1 MIKPFKKN
9 SLSLLVFVI
18 LFVSLAG
25 RAEALSFDINPINI
39 LYQASNTIAARLSG
53 MIDYLIIQKKY
64 LIDKFTDPNIYNSLD
79 ISTNLDK
86 FLASTT
92 SPVSVEKEITSS
104 KPVVVTTTVIPD
116 IKKTIPVGNDSD
128 ILVFTNKERLALSLE
143 PLLPN
148 STLDIVASGRVDDLF
163 NNQYFAHE
171 SPDGKSAVDLAQKIG
186 YSYSL
191 IGENLA
197 LGDFGDEQ
205 GIVTAWMNSPGHKA
219 NILNSHYKELG
230 VAIKSGVYNGEDNII
245 AVQVF
250 GSPLANCPKPN
261 PEIKALVDSSS
272 VSIKKM
278 QSDALIVFNNLSA
291 LKKSPGV
298 DQSYYNQKIQ
308 EYNFS
313 AKKVNDAVAALKS
326 LIDSYNLQISK
337 YNICI
342 GSN

>member
-1 MIKPFKKN
+1 MI
-9 SLSLLVFVI
+9 
-18 LFVSLAG
+18 G
-25 RAEALSFDINPINI
+25 
-39 LYQASNTIAARLSG
+39 
-53 MIDYLIIQKKY
+53 YLMTQKKY
-64 LIDKFTDPNIYNSLD
+64 LIDKFTDPNVYTSLD
-79 ISTNLDK
+79 VPTNIDK
-86 FLASTT
+86 FLSSTT
-92 SPVSVEKEITSS
+92 SSVPVKKEITSS
-104 KPVVVTTTVIPD
+104 KPVAVTTTVIPD
-116 IKKTIPVGNDSD
+116 IKKTMPVGDDSD
-128 ILVFTNKERLALSLE
+128 ILVLTNKERLALSLE

-148 STLDIVASGRVDDLF
+148 SVLDVVAGERADDLF
-163 NNQYFAHE
+163 DNQYFAHE
-171 SPDGKSAVDLAQKIG
+171 SPDGKSAVDLAQNIG
-186 YSYSL
+186 YAYSL

-219 NILNSHYKELG
+219 NILNAHYKELG
-230 VAIKSGVYNGEDNII
+230 VAIKAGVYNGEDNII

-261 PEIKALVDSSS
+261 AEIKALVDSSS

-326 LIDSYNLQISK
+326 LIDSYNLQINK

>member
-1 MIKPFKKN
+1 MIKSFRKSCLPILI
-9 SLSLLVFVI
+9 STI

-25 RAEALSFDINPINI
+25 RAEALSININPINL
-39 LYQASNTIAARLSG
+39 LYQVAGTISTGLSG
-53 MIDYLIIQKKY
+53 LVDYLLIQKKY
-64 LIDKFTDPNIYNSLD
+64 LIDKFTDPNVYTSLD
-79 ISTNLDK
+79 VPTNLDK

-92 SPVSVEKEITSS
+92 PPVPVKKENTTS
-104 KPVVVTTTVIPD
+104 KPTVVTTTVIPSF
-116 IKKTIPVGNDSD
+116 KKVVLTSSDSD
-128 ILVFTNKERLALSLE
+128 ILVLTNKERLAVSLE

-148 STLDIVASGRVDDLF
+148 SVLDVIASERADDLF

-171 SPDGKSAVDLAQKIG
+171 SPDNKSVVDLAQKVG
-186 YSYSL
+186 YSYLL

-197 LGDFGDEQ
+197 LGDFGSDQ

-219 NILNSHYKELG
+219 NILNSQYKQLG
-230 VAIKSGVYNGEDNII
+230 VSIKSGVYKGENNII

-250 GSPLANCPKPN
+250 GLPLANCPKPN
-261 PEIKALVDSSS
+261 AEIKALVDSSS
-272 VSIKKM
+272 VSIKQM
-278 QSDALIVFNNLSA
+278 QTDALSVFNNLSV

-313 AKKVNDAVAALKS
+313 AKKINDAVIALKA
-326 LIDSYNLQISK
+326 LIDSYNLQVSK

-342 GSN
+342 GS